1 MFLNSQVSIGG
12 FLKEAD
18 LLHFL
23 DSVEVEV
30 IKGSVKETYFGEND
44 PSSPYPPLPTR
55 IISGK
60 YMVRYRGKKFSLSYY
75 FAKDNNDAHVYL
87 YEFAN
92 ELERDRFELSR
103 TYISAITNEV
113 TVDLLRKL
121 ALHFDAYLDERYK
134 ASENRNFHKVS
145 TS

>member
-12 FLKEAD
+12 FLKAVD
-18 LLHFL
+18 LLNFL
-23 DSVEVEV
+23 DSIGVEVL
-30 IKGSVKETYFGEND
+30 KGSVKETNFGEND
-44 PSSPYPPLPTR
+44 PSSQCPPLPTQ

-60 YMVRYRGKKFSLSYY
+60 YLVRYRGKKFSLAYY
-75 FAKDNNDAHVYL
+75 FAKDNNDAHVDL
-87 YEFAN
+87 YEFSH
-92 ELERDRFELSR
+92 ELERGGFELSR

-134 ASENRNFHKVS
+134 ASEDRCFRKVS
-145 TS
+145 QI

>member
-12 FLKEAD
+12 FLKEVD
-18 LLHFL
+18 LLNFL
-23 DSVEVEV
+23 DSIGVEV
-30 IKGSVKETYFGEND
+30 IKGSVKETYFGEID

-60 YMVRYRGKKFSLSYY
+60 YLVWYRGKKFSLAYY
-75 FAKDNNDAHVYL
+75 FAKDNNDAHVEL

-92 ELERDRFELSR
+92 ELERDKFESSR
-103 TYISAITNEV
+103 TYISAITTEV

-121 ALHFDAYLDERYK
+121 ALQFDAYLDERYK
-134 ASENRNFHKVS
+134 ASEDRHFYKVS